1 MKELKKYYHNIQRAL
16 PGSLCQKR
24 KLMQDIQC
32 AVSGYL
38 QEHPEADMETI
49 TAHFGMPQQIAD
61 TYLAE
66 MSPQKLHKQLNVK
79 KWIIGIIAAA
89 MACALLLWGIAVGIA
104 LVNEFEM
111 ADGYI
116 ETYPLVIE
124 E

>member
-16 PGSLCQKR
+16 PGSLRQKR

-38 QEHPEADMETI
+38 QKDPEANMETI
-49 TAHFGMPQQIAD
+49 TDHFGTPQQIAD

-66 MSPQKLHKQLNVK
+66 MSPQSLQKQLNVRR
-79 KWIIGIIAAA
+79 WIIGIMAAA
-89 MACALLLWGIAVGIA
+89 AACALLLWGIAVGIA
-104 LVNEFEM
+104 LVNEFNA

-116 ETYPLVIE
+116 ETHPLVIE